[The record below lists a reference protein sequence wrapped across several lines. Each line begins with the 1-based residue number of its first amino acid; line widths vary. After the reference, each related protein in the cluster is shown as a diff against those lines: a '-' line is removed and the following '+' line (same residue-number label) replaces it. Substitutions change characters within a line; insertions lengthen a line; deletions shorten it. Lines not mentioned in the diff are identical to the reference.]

1 MKTKLLLFSVL
12 ISFFGNAQTITHLQ
26 QSTNYDASFT
36 NDSGLYND
44 TGFMTMNLWTW
55 EAGGGDGILQVAAWK
70 KFTDNGLPSGNPMTM
85 AVGDKFKINTT
96 ASKSWAGQIG
106 VSLLSSPSAT
116 ASYADAHNNY
126 AVQVNKNGD
135 GPWEVVSSGGTIDAT
150 TITSGNLW
158 FDYEFVYTLNTAT
171 TMTVVINKYTINDHA
186 APLET
191 ATKSVTL
198 NNSNITGYSVYADNW
213 LNGTTGYLFKQPTEY
228 IVNNLSTL
236 DAEQMNN
243 INVIYS
249 DSRIHIN
256 GLNDTDKFELKI
268 YDLLGREIKS
278 INKDNTFVELTP
290 SLYIAKLNVEGK
302 GTMARKLLVK

>member
-12 ISFFGNAQTITHLQ
+12 ISFFGNAQTITHVQ
-26 QSTNYDASFT
+26 QSTNYDATFT
-36 NDSGLYND
+36 NDGGLYND

-55 EAGGGDGILQVAAWK
+55 EAGGDGIMQVAAWK
-70 KFTDNGLPSGNPMTM
+70 KFTDNGLPSGNSMTM
-85 AVGDKFKINTT
+85 AVGDSFKINITT
-96 ASKSWAGQIG
+96 SKSWAGQIG

-116 ASYADAHNNY
+116 AAYTDRHNNY